1 MRVIKKL
8 SGKLLKVIID
18 QIPFLLCCQGDI
30 SRIQSEGGMSEYV
43 CLYVVV
49 GGSLS
54 YAYLVAA
61 PVAGFLLSTSTA
73 RATHS
78 SEGRAA
84 EERGVPFSHHICALV
99 EGSTNLCN
107 AVENSTQNTREKKAK
122 AKKKYPNKTAVV
134 GRAQKTFFTGKN
146 SFS

>member
-1 MRVIKKL
+1 
-8 SGKLLKVIID
+8 
-18 QIPFLLCCQGDI
+18 
-30 SRIQSEGGMSEYV
+30 MSEYV

-107 AVENSTQNTREKKAK
+107 VENSTQNTREKKAK
-122 AKKKYPNKTAVV
+122 AKKYPNKTAVV
-134 GRAQKTFFTGKN
+134 GRKRERTFSQVKTAFPKIVFCSHT
-146 SFS
+146 